1 MPSGVGWAT
10 DGNVL
15 GLRSCDSRCPPPRPT
30 QPSPLPTRKLDR
42 RPDRGGHGG
51 GRGRAVTLKDQIA
64 LLEAEV
70 ARLNNDNRE
79 DFEREQG
86 SVDQLLSELLTA
98 TGNFMRAKDATERLK
113 GEVAVLRVQRKVIL
127 NQQAIIALLKGQG
140 WDTTNAERALEL
152 FEQSLVMFEYHLKAV
167 ERAARRAG

>member
-1 MPSGVGWAT
+1 M
-10 DGNVL
+10 
-15 GLRSCDSRCPPPRPT
+15 
-30 QPSPLPTRKLDR
+30 
-42 RPDRGGHGG
+42 
-51 GRGRAVTLKDQIA
+51 TLKDQIA

-127 NQQAIIALLKGQG
+127 NQQAIVALLKGQG